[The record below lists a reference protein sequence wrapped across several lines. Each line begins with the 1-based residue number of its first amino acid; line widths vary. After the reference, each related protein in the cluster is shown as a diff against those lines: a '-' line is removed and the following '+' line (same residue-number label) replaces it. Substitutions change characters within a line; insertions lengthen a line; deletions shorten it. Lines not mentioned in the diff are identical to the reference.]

1 MQLSKTKKYAMGLGA
16 TVLGILLILVL
27 VIIPLQTSPPPWP
40 PPPSPNGYEDFVK
53 AGEMLQGDY
62 SQYKTMKPEELG
74 TALATDQE
82 AITRAQLGLDRECR
96 VPLEQ
101 PGGMAE
107 IAAYTGRHMPE
118 LAAIKAV
125 SQMLMA
131 RGSLADFSNQP
142 DEAVSIYLDV
152 IRLGHEV
159 RRGGLLIDLLLGIAC
174 ESMGLNAL
182 AGLAP
187 RLDASQSRNL
197 ARTLE
202 VIDAKQEP
210 AKVILEREHVW
221 SRRAGGWR
229 LALVRL
235 IRPGLTKEAEQ
246 KALQKARRTDTQ
258 RRRLMLDAAI
268 RAYELEEGTKPD
280 SVSKLVPGYLT
291 KIPNH
296 PETGRPMD

>member
-1 MQLSKTKKYAMGLGA
+1 MQLRKTKKYAMALGT

-27 VIIPLQTSPPPWP
+27 VIIPLQTSPSPWP

-62 SQYKTMKPEELG
+62 SQYKSMNPEELG
-74 TALATDQE
+74 MVLATDQE
-82 AITRAQLGLDRECR
+82 VFDRARMGLSRECR

-107 IAAYTGRHMPE
+107 IAAYTDRHMPE

-131 RGSLADFSNQP
+131 RGLQAEFSNHP
-142 DEAVSIYLDV
+142 DEGVTHYLDV
-152 IRLGHEV
+152 IQLGHEV

-197 ARTLE
+197 ARMLE
-202 VIDAKQEP
+202 AIDAKQESVE
-210 AKVILEREHVW
+210 VILERERVW

-235 IRPGLTKEAEQ
+235 VRPGLTKEAEQ
-246 KALQKARRTDTQ
+246 KALQKARRADTQ

-291 KIPNH
+291 RIPNH